1 MPASRV
7 IIVSPYW
14 YRQKPELHELLPSR
28 ELLQMVG
35 RAGRAGLSE
44 KGEAFVVCPT
54 PAEIKWDFLG
64 AGGGG
69 VSSSAVVAAPAPV
82 AGVKRDLD
90 AVAMELTKRLTSR
103 GDALSSTIAA
113 AGMRRVMLEAR
124 PSIPAARVRS
134 T

>member
-44 KGEAFVVCPT
+44 KGEA
-54 PAEIKWDFLG
+54 
-64 AGGGG
+64 
-69 VSSSAVVAAPAPV
+69 
-82 AGVKRDLD
+82 
-90 AVAMELTKRLTSR
+90 
-103 GDALSSTIAA
+103 
-113 AGMRRVMLEAR
+113 
-124 PSIPAARVRS
+124 
-134 T
+134 